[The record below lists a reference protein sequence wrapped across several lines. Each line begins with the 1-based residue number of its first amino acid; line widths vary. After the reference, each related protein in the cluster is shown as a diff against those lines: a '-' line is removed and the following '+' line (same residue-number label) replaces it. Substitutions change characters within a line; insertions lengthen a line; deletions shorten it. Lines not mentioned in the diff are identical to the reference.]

1 MGNSLA
7 LAGVP
12 VLCCSTE
19 EVPAGSFR
27 IEGPLLTLDL
37 AAAPP
42 LKRPGSAARIVD
54 LARGVNLI
62 VVRDRKSRYAALERS
77 CTHGGAQVAYNGK
90 NETVQCT
97 SWGHSEFALDGSVLG
112 GSARKP
118 LRSYPVQRKGD
129 QLRIDLSG
137 AAA

>member
-97 SWGHSEFALDGSVLG
+97 SWGHSEFALDGTVLG
-112 GSARKP
+112 GSARRP
-118 LRSYPVQRKGD
+118 LRAYKTELAGGKLIIQIG
-129 QLRIDLSG
+129 Q